1 MFEEESKKLK
11 ESKFEDLPLLI
22 NDMVTRAAK
31 NNYASKLAGSTDKIK
46 YIPSSSDE
54 LNSYIKITEIDDSDI
69 DNIANNLRR
78 ILRCEKYANE
88 KPRRKSKNKKSKHR
102 GTK

>member
-22 NDMVTRAAK
+22 NDMKTKASQY
-31 NNYASKLAGSTDKIK
+31 NYASKLAGYDDKIK

-54 LNSYIKITEIDDSDI
+54 LNSCIKVTEIDDNDI
-69 DNIANNLRR
+69 DNIANK
-78 ILRCEKYANE
+78 LRCYLNYS
-88 KPRRKSKNKKSKHR
+88 KSTNKIKKSKSR
-102 GTK
+102 GGHK